1 MPLRCK
7 PRHDRK
13 KPNNNDIL
21 RAPQCHL
28 PASVTYKPIFFRKC
42 LLFVAFLAKM
52 IAESE
57 ILNVILSIWKP
68 LLIHFVTFLYAKI
81 QTYNFVKSNMYV
93 QLNDL
98 EFGN

>member
-28 PASVTYKPIFFRKC
+28 PASVRYKPILFRKC
-42 LLFVAFLAKM
+42 LLFVAFSAKI

-57 ILNVILSIWKP
+57 NLNVILSIWKP

-81 QTYNFVKSNMYV
+81 QTYNFVKSNYIYV
-93 QLNDL
+93 
-98 EFGN
+98 